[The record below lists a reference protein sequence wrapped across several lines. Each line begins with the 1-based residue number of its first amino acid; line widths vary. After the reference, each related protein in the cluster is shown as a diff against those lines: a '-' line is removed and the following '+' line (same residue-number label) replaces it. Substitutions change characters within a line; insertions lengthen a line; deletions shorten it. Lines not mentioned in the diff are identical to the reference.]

1 MGIRYKNL
9 KKVFFKKKVLI
20 TGHTGFKGSWMLLML
35 SFLGAKVVG
44 VSNKEVGLI
53 SHFSL
58 IKKKIKFKNY
68 LIDIRNYERLK
79 NIINKEKPDF
89 IFHLAAQSLVKKSYI
104 NPSVTWT
111 TNLNGTLN
119 LLNILKE
126 YKSKCTTVFITSD
139 KVYKNLETK
148 IPYNEK
154 SELGGLDPY
163 SCSKSAA
170 DLAIQSY
177 LKSYFTKKKNIR
189 IGVARAGNVVGGGD
203 WSKDRLIPDCVS
215 SWSKSKKVN
224 IRQLNSTRPWQH
236 VLEILYGYLIFAFFL
251 NLNGKL
257 NHEIFNFGPN
267 NNENHTV
274 KEVITL
280 MKKNWRKANW
290 ISKIDKK
297 SKKHKESVLL
307 NLNSNKAN
315 FKLKWKPILKFNQVI
330 ELTASWYKNYYE
342 NKQKAYDLSFK
353 QINEYFNLLK

>member
-1 MGIRYKNL
+1 MVIKFKKL
-9 KKVFFKKKVLI
+9 KKIFSKKKVLL
-20 TGHTGFKGSWMLLML
+20 TGHTGFKGSWMLLIL

-44 VSNKEVGLI
+44 VSNNKVGQLSHFGLI
-53 SHFSL
+53 
-58 IKKKIKFKNY
+58 KRKIKFKNY
-68 LIDIRNYERLK
+68 YVDIRNSKGLK
-79 NIINKEKPDF
+79 KIIIREKPDF

-104 NPSVTWT
+104 FPENTWT

-126 YKSKCTTVFITSD
+126 YKHKCTAIFITSD

-148 IPYNEK
+148 KPYDEK

-236 VLEILYGYLIFAFFL
+236 VLDISFGYLIFAFFL
-251 NLNGKL
+251 NLNEKV

-267 NNENHTV
+267 HNENRTV

-280 MKKNWRKANW
+280 MKKNWKKARWSN
-290 ISKIDKK
+290 KK
-297 SKKHKESVLL
+297 NKKQKESILL
-307 NLNSNKAN
+307 NLNSNKVRL
-315 FKLKWKPILKFNQVI
+315 KLKWKPLLKFQRVI
-330 ELTASWYKNYYE
+330 ELTTHWYKRYYE
-342 NKQKAYDLSFK
+342 DNQKAFDLSVK
-353 QINEYFNLLK
+353 QIKEYINLLK